1 MTHHKEKWR
10 TGGLHNLGNTCY
22 MNAVL
27 QALCHTPRFLKRVLT
42 TVPEDRSAI
51 ASHLHD
57 IAMETWFHARDVAPH
72 ALLKCLSERI
82 PQMALRCQNDAQEFL
97 VYLLDGLHAEAAV
110 PAARLPSPPP
120 WWYQPPLSSRFSYV
134 IDMFYGKLETRIRCR
149 SCGRDAVLGELF
161 STLAVQA
168 SSSIEESVRR
178 AIESSDP
185 IERRECD
192 FCGRAC
198 PGTRETSLA
207 RAPKVLVLC
216 VGPGASSAS
225 HAYKFRSLADKPLLG
240 VYKLCGIVCHQGSAQ
255 TGHYFAICRKPDD
268 GWQVIDDACVARVDP
283 ADDPLVKPYLLV
295 YDAKKVAQKRT

>member
-1 MTHHKEKWR
+1 MARADEWR

-27 QALCHTPRFLKRVLT
+27 QALCHAPRFLKRLLT
-42 TVPEDRSAI
+42 TVPKNRDAI
-51 ASHLHD
+51 ANHLHE
-57 IAMETWFHARDVAPH
+57 IAMETWFHARDVAPR

-82 PQMALRCQNDAQEFL
+82 PQMALRHQNDAQEFL

-134 IDMFYGKLETRIRCR
+134 IDMFYGKLETRIRCGA
-149 SCGRDAVLGELF
+149 CGRHAVHGELF
-161 STLAVQA
+161 STLAVQPEA
-168 SSSIEESVRR
+168 SESLEASVRR
-178 AIESSDP
+178 AIASSEP

-192 FCGRAC
+192 FCKRSCA
-198 PGTRETSLA
+198 GTRETSLA

-216 VGPGASSAS
+216 ATSSA
-225 HAYKFRSLADKPLLG
+225 AFKFRSLAEKPLME
-240 VYKLCGIVCHQGSAQ
+240 VYKLCSIVCHQGSAHS
-255 TGHYFAICRKPDD
+255 GHYFAICRKPDD

-283 ADDPLVKPYLLV
+283 ADDPLVRPYLLV
-295 YDAKKVAQKRT
+295 YDAKRQR